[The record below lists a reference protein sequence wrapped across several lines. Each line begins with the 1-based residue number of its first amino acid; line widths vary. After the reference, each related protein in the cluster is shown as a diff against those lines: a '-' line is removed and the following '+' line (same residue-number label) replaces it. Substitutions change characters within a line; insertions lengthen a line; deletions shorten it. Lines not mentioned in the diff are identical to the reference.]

1 MVGIVGFEGNAINVW
16 LIWILPF
23 VGASII
29 PAIAKAGNRVRNY
42 IAVAF
47 CVGECKLLCPFCH
60 WDYLAPQSI
69 VRNWISIANLQ
80 AGVLADPFVHTYD
93 KSCSLDLFS
102 DIRLFHWLY
111 AW

>member
-29 PAIAKAGNRVRNY
+29 PAVAKAGNRVRNY

-47 CVGECKLLCPFCH
+47 ALASAIAVCVHFVIGTIWLH
-60 WDYLAPQSI
+60 
-69 VRNWISIANLQ
+69 
-80 AGVLADPFVHTYD
+80 DP
-93 KSCSLDLFS
+93 
-102 DIRLFHWLY
+102 
-111 AW
+111 

>member
-29 PAIAKAGNRVRNY
+29 PAVAKAGNRVRNY

-47 CVGECKLLCPFCH
+47 A
-60 WDYLAPQSI
+60 LASA
-69 VRNWISIANLQ
+69 IA
-80 AGVLADPFVHTYD
+80 AAVHFV
-93 KSCSLDLFS
+93 
-102 DIRLFHWLY
+102 IGIIWLHNP
-111 AW
+111 

>member
-29 PAIAKAGNRVRNY
+29 PAVAKAGNRVRNY

-47 CVGECKLLCPFCH
+47 ALASAIAGLRPFCH

-69 VRNWISIANLQ
+69 VR
-80 AGVLADPFVHTYD
+80 
-93 KSCSLDLFS
+93 
-102 DIRLFHWLY
+102 
-111 AW
+111 